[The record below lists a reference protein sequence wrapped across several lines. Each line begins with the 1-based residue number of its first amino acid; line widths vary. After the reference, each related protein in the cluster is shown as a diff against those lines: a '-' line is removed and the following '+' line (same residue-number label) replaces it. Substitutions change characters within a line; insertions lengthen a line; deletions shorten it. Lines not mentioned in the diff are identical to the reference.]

1 MTTRIAVS
9 LRWDDAMGMDQVMAQ
24 QVLADYIAHLQGP
37 GPAVIDVLDAIDDT
51 RIEVVGWSSEDGP
64 VPLSWLRRVAG
75 QWVRDHAGGP
85 SVVVHAGTVRPGQ
98 AVSDEWRTVTG
109 SEAPLRNPA
118 WQEFPPFRHHLLACR
133 GPRCNAAGAADLHA
147 RLEDKLARAHA
158 LDTEVLIT
166 VTGCM
171 FPCNH
176 APLVVVWPDGR
187 CIQLTDDNL
196 DRIVAELIGS
206 SRQ

>member
-9 LRWDDAMGMDQVMAQ
+9 LRWDDAIDLDRAMTQ
-24 QVLADYIAHLQGP
+24 QVAADCTAHLQGP
-37 GPAVIDVLDAIDDT
+37 GPTLIDVLDSIDDT
-51 RIEVVGWSSEDGP
+51 RIELVGWSSEDGP

-75 QWVRDHAGGP
+75 QWVRDHADGP
-85 SVVVHAGTVRPGQ
+85 NVVVHAGAVRPGQ
-98 AVSDEWRTVTG
+98 TISNEWRAVTG
-109 SEAPLRNPA
+109 SEAPLRIPA

-147 RLEDKLARAHA
+147 RLKDKLAHA
-158 LDTEVLIT
+158 LDTEILVT

-176 APLVVVWPDGR
+176 APLIVVWPDGR
-187 CIQLTDDNL
+187 CIQLTADNL
-196 DRIVAELIGS
+196 DRIVEDLIGP